1 MTQTLASQ
9 PALNSFCEQD
19 HALLAGVWI
28 ELMART
34 AAPEARCRQLFSYAQ
49 VLIAQGRDEEVV
61 SQLQECV
68 ATARQAGLTA
78 YLNQAR
84 SLLGQLPL
92 QPAEEH

>member
-1 MTQTLASQ
+1 MTQTLSTQ

-28 ELMART
+28 ELMAGT
-34 AAPEARCRQLFSYAQ
+34 AEPEARCRQLFSYAQ
-49 VLIAQGRDEEVV
+49 VLIAQGRNAEAV

-68 ATARQAGLTA
+68 ATARQAGLSA

-84 SLLGQLPL
+84 SLLGPPPL
-92 QPAEEH
+92 QAAERH